1 MTESNPLGA
10 CRGCM
15 FVLVFKAIAAVFI
28 LGLIAILRT
37 LGCC

>member
-15 FVLVFKAIAAVFI
+15 FALAIEFVAAAFI
-28 LGLIAILRT
+28 LGLIAILRV